1 MAAISSERM
10 PWWVWVWP
18 GLGWVLL
25 MVTTAAEVSGI
36 LAGAVGAILIAV
48 VFAAVYHAEVVAH
61 RVGEPYGT
69 LVFALVVTVIEVA
82 LIVSIMLQGGADKAG
97 LARDTVFAAVMIICN
112 GLVGLCLLAGGV
124 RHHEQG
130 FQLQGALAALAV
142 LAALT
147 TITLVLPNF
156 VTTIPGPTFST
167 SQLVFAGTASLVL
180 YGSFV
185 FVQTVRHRD
194 YFLPVEKVTDEETHA
209 PPPSGRT
216 ALVSLGLLLVSLV
229 AVVGLA
235 KALSPTL
242 EA

>member
-25 MVTTAAEVSGI
+25 MVTTSAEVSGV

-69 LVFALVVTVIEVA
+69 LVLALAVTVIEVA
-82 LIVSIMLQGGADKAG
+82 LIVSIMLQGGVDKAG

-130 FQLQGALAALAV
+130 FQFQGALAALAV

-147 TITLVLPNF
+147 TIT
-156 VTTIPGPTFST
+156 SCC
-167 SQLVFAGTASLVL
+167 
-180 YGSFV
+180 
-185 FVQTVRHRD
+185 
-194 YFLPVEKVTDEETHA
+194 
-209 PPPSGRT
+209 RT
-216 ALVSLGLLLVSLV
+216 L
-229 AVVGLA
+229 
-235 KALSPTL
+235 
-242 EA
+242 

>member
-25 MVTTAAEVSGI
+25 TMTTSAEVNGV

-82 LIVSIMLQGGADKAG
+82 LIVSIMLQGGADKTG

-124 RHHEQG
+124 RHH
-130 FQLQGALAALAV
+130 
-142 LAALT
+142 
-147 TITLVLPNF
+147 
-156 VTTIPGPTFST
+156 
-167 SQLVFAGTASLVL
+167 
-180 YGSFV
+180 
-185 FVQTVRHRD
+185 
-194 YFLPVEKVTDEETHA
+194 
-209 PPPSGRT
+209 
-216 ALVSLGLLLVSLV
+216 
-229 AVVGLA
+229 
-235 KALSPTL
+235 
-242 EA
+242 